1 MNEMETP
8 SIRER
13 LLKMRE
19 LLAGSVWSEAE
30 AQRLWEGLWEVC
42 LSMAERL
49 RELEAYQEEM
59 GLYLEAIDEDLAEV
73 EALLEHPEEEEGE
86 EETRLDLCPRCRR
99 PFSLS

>member
-1 MNEMETP
+1 METP

-59 GLYLEAIDEDLAEV
+59 GLYLEAIDEDLAEL
-73 EALLEHPEEEEGE
+73 EAVITGAEDEEEEGE
-86 EETRLDLCPRCRR
+86 EETLLDLCPRCRR

>member
-1 MNEMETP
+1 MREGT
-8 SIRER
+8 SLRER
-13 LLKMRE
+13 LLKMKE
-19 LLAGSVWSEAE
+19 LLAGAVWSEAE

-42 LSMAERL
+42 LSLVERL
-49 RELEAYQEEM
+49 RELEAWQEEI

-86 EETRLDLCPRCRR
+86 EETHLDLCPRCRR